1 MKDQSKTK
9 QVLIQEL
16 VSLRHRISELER
28 SESELKRAKEV
39 LKDSESKFQFLAE
52 NMADVVFAVDL
63 NLKTTYVSP
72 SIERLLG
79 FTPQERMAQK
89 ADQQLTLKSQK
100 LVFETLSEE
109 LGREKEK
116 GSDPDR
122 SKTLELEY
130 YHKDGSIKNL
140 LTYIRGIRDSEGNLT
155 GFYGS
160 SHDITERKRA
170 DEAFSREYS
179 FSNAIIKNIS
189 EGLCVC
195 HETTEYPFVKFTIW
209 NDRMTEIT
217 GYTMEEINRIGWYQ
231 TVYPDPELQ
240 AKAIERMNRMRQ
252 RKDLRS
258 EEWEITRADGNKRVL
273 NISTSVVESDDGVVH
288 VLALMQDI
296 TDRKRAREALR
307 VSETRYRLLAENA
320 RDVIWMVDMDMRLT
334 YVSPSVTMVLGFT
347 EEEAMARTVRQAY
360 TQASFE
366 KAMQVFAEE
375 MAIESA
381 GCGDPNRSRILELDL
396 ICKDGNTV
404 TVEGNFCFLRDPTGK
419 VIGVL
424 SILRDI
430 ADRKRSEELLRESEE
445 KHRSFIE
452 SLPIGLYRNTPGP
465 QGRFIMANTA
475 LANLHGF
482 DSVDEFLSQD
492 VLDLYVDPAKRNE
505 ISAELVEKG
514 FVSGKEIMLKRK
526 DGTPIW
532 GSVTA
537 RAIRDQEGKVVYFD
551 GNVTDITDRKRME
564 EEIFTLSI
572 TDQLTGLYNRRG
584 FLSLTGHLLKLSE
597 RNKSEL
603 LLFFADL
610 DLLKYIN
617 DTLGHEEG
625 DKALI
630 EAANI
635 FKENFR
641 TSDVIARLGGDEF
654 AVLAIG
660 INRTSPEVFT
670 ARLQQLIDIRNN
682 QENRKYKLSIS
693 IGCAYY
699 DPESPCSIDDLIAR
713 ADKLMY
719 EQKQNKKGLLLQS
732 AFLSS
737 SNH

>member
-1 MKDQSKTK
+1 M
-9 QVLIQEL
+9 
-16 VSLRHRISELER
+16 
-28 SESELKRAKEV
+28 
-39 LKDSESKFQFLAE
+39 
-52 NMADVVFAVDL
+52 
-63 NLKTTYVSP
+63 
-72 SIERLLG
+72 
-79 FTPQERMAQK
+79 
-89 ADQQLTLKSQK
+89 
-100 LVFETLSEE
+100 
-109 LGREKEK
+109 
-116 GSDPDR
+116 
-122 SKTLELEY
+122 
-130 YHKDGSIKNL
+130 
-140 LTYIRGIRDSEGNLT
+140 
-155 GFYGS
+155 
-160 SHDITERKRA
+160 
-170 DEAFSREYS
+170 
-179 FSNAIIKNIS
+179 
-189 EGLCVC
+189 
-195 HETTEYPFVKFTIW
+195 
-209 NDRMTEIT
+209 
-217 GYTMEEINRIGWYQ
+217 
-231 TVYPDPELQ
+231 
-240 AKAIERMNRMRQ
+240 
-252 RKDLRS
+252 
-258 EEWEITRADGNKRVL
+258 
-273 NISTSVVESDDGVVH
+273 VH

-296 TDRKRAREALR
+296 TDRKRTREALR

-320 RDVIWMVDMDMRLT
+320 RDVIWTVDMDMRLT
-334 YVSPSVTMVLGFT
+334 YVSPSVTMLLGFT

-465 QGRFIMANTA
+465 QGRFIMANKA

-492 VLDLYVDPAKRNE
+492 VLDLYVDPAKRKE

-537 RAIRDQEGKVVYFD
+537 RAICDQEGKVVYFD
-551 GNVTDITDRKRME
+551 GNVTDITDRKKME

-670 ARLQQLIDIRNN
+670 ARLQRLIDIRNN

-699 DPESPCSIDDLIAR
+699 DPESPCSIDDLITR

-732 AFLSS
+732 AFLLSS
-737 SNH
+737 KCATRLHRR